1 MEQIGLMFGAPNR
14 KINAYARYSEVD
26 VTARVEGA
34 TPHGLVAILFDELL
48 KALGTMA
55 AAERA
60 GDRARSLSVQARALS
75 MLHGLETGID
85 FERGGEIAA
94 NLAKIYREA
103 RRLLGTHGDAR
114 LKAIEEARAMI
125 VMISEA
131 WTAIG

>member
-1 MEQIGLMFGAPNR
+1 MEQIQLMFAASNR
-14 KINAYARYSEVD
+14 MTAAYARYSEVD

-34 TPHGLVAILFDELL
+34 SPHGLVAILFEELM

-75 MLHGLETGID
+75 MLHGLETGLD
-85 FERGGEIAA
+85 FERGGEIAP

-114 LKAIEEARAMI
+114 GKAIEEARAMI
-125 VMISEA
+125 GTIAEA

>member
-1 MEQIGLMFGAPNR
+1 MFGAPSR
-14 KINAYARYSEVD
+14 QMAAYARYSEVE
-26 VTARVEGA
+26 VTTRVEGA
-34 TPHGLVAILFDELL
+34 SPHGLVVILFDELL

-60 GDRARSLSVQARALS
+60 GDKARSFSVQSRALS

-85 FERGGEIAA
+85 FDRGGEIAL

-103 RRLLGTHGDAR
+103 RRLLGTYGDAR
-114 LKAIEEARAMI
+114 GKAIEDARAMI
-125 VMISEA
+125 ATISEA